1 MEEDGRKQ
9 QARARKWPVFDERT
23 ISNLFVVLVGILFYV
38 AMVNFGALKEK
49 ASGVL
54 SIFTPFIAGFVIAY
68 LLTPPVKFFESR
80 VYQKVK
86 ARKGISVLTV
96 YLLALALVALLL
108 NIVIPQ
114 VGESFMTLVGN
125 MSIYTGNWNSF
136 VTNALENETVQSIL
150 EVLHIEEDSISQ
162 LFVSYQDLL
171 KQITDFIT
179 TKLPELLSL
188 GVAVGSGVVSG
199 VVTGIT
205 ALISSI
211 YMLLGRKQLVPQV
224 RKLIYAVLPTKKADD
239 LLDIC
244 RRANGIFGGF
254 INGKIIDS
262 AIIGVL
268 CFVLN
273 LIFQIPYNIL
283 IAVIIGV
290 TNVIPFFGPIIGAVP
305 CILILLMVDPW
316 AALRFGIMVVALQQF
331 DGNILGPKILGGSTG
346 LSAIWV
352 LVAIVVGG
360 GLFGFAG
367 MLLGVPTFAVI
378 YTLTRAWVNDRLKKK
393 GLQ

>member
-49 ASGVL
+49 VSGVL
-54 SIFTPFIAGFVIAY
+54 SVFTPFIAGFVIAY
-68 LLTPPVKFFESR
+68 LLTPPVKLFESR

-86 ARKGISVLTV
+86 ARKGLSVLTV

>member
-49 ASGVL
+49 VSGVL
-54 SIFTPFIAGFVIAY
+54 SVFTPFIAGFVIAY
-68 LLTPPVKFFESR
+68 LLTPPIKFFESR

-86 ARKGISVLTV
+86 ARKGLSVLTV

-367 MLLGVPTFAVI
+367 MLLGAPTFAVI

>member
-49 ASGVL
+49 VSGVL
-54 SIFTPFIAGFVIAY
+54 SVFTPFIAGFVIAY

-86 ARKGISVLTV
+86 ARKGLSVLTV

>member
-49 ASGVL
+49 VSGVL
-54 SIFTPFIAGFVIAY
+54 SVFTPFIAGFVIAY
-68 LLTPPVKFFESR
+68 LLTPPIKFFESR

-86 ARKGISVLTV
+86 ARKGLSVLTV

>member
-1 MEEDGRKQ
+1 MEEDGRKPQ
-9 QARARKWPVFDERT
+9 TRARKWPVFDERT

-38 AMVNFGALKEK
+38 AMINFGALREK
-49 ASGVL
+49 IGGVL
-54 SIFTPFIAGFVIAY
+54 SVFTPFIAGFVIAY
-68 LLTPPVKFFESR
+68 LLTPPVKFFENR
-80 VYQKVK
+80 VYRKVK
-86 ARKGISVLTV
+86 GRKGLSVLTV
-96 YLLALALVALLL
+96 YLLALALVVLLL

-136 VTNALENETVQSIL
+136 VTNALENEAVQSVL
-150 EVLHIEEDSISQ
+150 GVLHIEEDSISQ
-162 LFVSYQDLL
+162 LFVSYQDLI

-224 RKLIYAVLPTKKADD
+224 RKLVYAVLPTKRADD

-268 CFVLN
+268 CFILN

>member
-49 ASGVL
+49 VSGVL
-54 SIFTPFIAGFVIAY
+54 SVFTPFIAGFVIAY
-68 LLTPPVKFFESR
+68 LLTPPIKFFESR

-86 ARKGISVLTV
+86 ARKGLSVLTV

-179 TKLPELLSL
+179 TKLPGLLSL